1 MRPPSSRHTGSE
13 AGPRCWSLTMTQKL
27 MPTVLQGLYL
37 PTPARVR
44 VLHWLPV
51 PCAGPLP
58 RLFPCRLQ
66 PKLRQKA
73 VQHSLPTNSTTL
85 CQNCACVLAH

>member
-1 MRPPSSRHTGSE
+1 MWPPSSRHTGSE
-13 AGPRCWSLTMTQKL
+13 AGPRCWSLTMTPKL
-27 MPTVLQGLYL
+27 MPTVLQVLYL

-58 RLFPCRLQ
+58 LASFLADC
-66 PKLRQKA
+66 
-73 VQHSLPTNSTTL
+73 SLKQCNT
-85 CQNCACVLAH
+85 ACPQTSQLSARAAPLSWLTEA